1 MTMQDFQTSTFII
14 IGTFETISKQTMKTM
29 KIWKIDFGQW
39 PSHLMLRKVMHASL
53 SSRLIG
59 AFSMFAAFSLAS
71 CSSDDENED

>member
-1 MTMQDFQTSTFII
+1 
-14 IGTFETISKQTMKTM
+14 MKTM
-29 KIWKIDFGQW
+29 KIWRLAFGLW
-39 PSHLMLRKVMHASL
+39 PSHLTFGKVMHASL